1 MPPTAC
7 VDVPALPLQLLRR
20 RRPEW
25 ASFPVVVVEQNRP
38 QGVILWVDARS
49 RRAGVLP
56 GMRYTEGLSLE
67 GSLRAAEVS
76 DSEIRQGMDLLTGA
90 LRRFSPDVEPS
101 RREPGVF
108 WVAAGGMNR
117 LFPSPRAWAREIRT
131 SLGDLGFRT
140 RVAVGFTKFGTYA
153 SARAGRNR
161 GLAVFRGLSEEA
173 ASAHRVPLGLLDL
186 PTAALDAL
194 GKLGIGTVGE
204 LLRLPASGLRERF
217 GPETHRL
224 HALASGTEQSPLE
237 PAPIEEAVCRETEL
251 DHPETDLYR
260 LLFLVKRLLDPLLE
274 RLAARRE
281 AVAGLE
287 LRIRLDGLP
296 KESERLESL
305 RPAEPTLDSRQ
316 LLNLVHL
323 RLEAVGISEGVVG
336 LRVEAQTAPANR
348 RQLALFAARPRRD
361 PEAAERALAR
371 IRAELGDGAVVTARL
386 VEAHL
391 PEARFS
397 WSPLERLSPPEYR
410 EVGVR
415 PLVRRIRT
423 RPAPLLSPARHQP
436 DGWLLRG
443 EECGPVDERT
453 GPYVISGGWWRRPVH
468 REYHF
473 ARMRRGEIFWIY
485 YDRPRRQWF
494 LQGQVE

>member
-1 MPPTAC
+1 MHPTAC
-7 VDVPALPLQLLRR
+7 VDIPALPLQLLRR
-20 RRPEW
+20 RRPDW
-25 ASFPVVVVEQNRP
+25 ASCPVAVVERNQP

-56 GMRYTEGLSLE
+56 GMRYAEGLSLE
-67 GSLRAAEVS
+67 GSLRAAEVP
-76 DSEIRQGMDLLTGA
+76 DSEIREGVDFLSGA

-108 WVAAGGMNR
+108 WIAAGGLNR
-117 LFPSPRAWAREIRT
+117 LYPSPRAWAREIQS
-131 SLGDLGFRT
+131 SLGDLGFRA

-161 GLAVFRGLSEEA
+161 GLAVFRGLSEET
-173 ASAHRVPLGLLDL
+173 ASAHRVSLGLLDL
-186 PTAALDAL
+186 PAAALDAL
-194 GKLGIGTVGE
+194 GKLGIDTVGD

-224 HALASGTEQSPLE
+224 HALASRAEQAPLE
-237 PAPIEEAVCRETEL
+237 PAPVEEAVCRETDL

-281 AVAGLE
+281 AVAELE
-287 LRIRLDGLP
+287 LLVRLDGLP
-296 KESERLESL
+296 REGERLESL

-323 RLEAVGISEGVVG
+323 RLETIGISEGVVG
-336 LRVEAQTAPANR
+336 LRVETRAAPATR

-361 PEAAERALAR
+361 PAAAERALAR

-397 WSPLERLSPPEYR
+397 WEPLEHLLPPECR
-410 EVGVR
+410 EVSVR
-415 PLVRRIRT
+415 SLVRRIRA
-423 RPAPLLSPARHQP
+423 RPTPLPSPARNQP

-443 EECGPVDERT
+443 EERGPVDERA

-473 ARMRRGEIFWIY
+473 ARMRKGEIFWIY
-485 YDRPRRQWF
+485 YDRARRQWF
-494 LQGQVE
+494 LQGEVE